1 MVRLTGSISRLN
13 TKKILVVGD
22 LMLDTYTIGKVKRIS
37 PEAPVPVLQVIKEER
52 RPGGAGNV
60 ILNLVSLG
68 AEVRV
73 IGRVG
78 NDSSGDLLKTSLE
91 QENVDVC
98 GLFIQSDFST
108 PMKNRV
114 IADNQQIVRV
124 DYEQVTPIPELLEEQ
139 IILSLPQLMKDIS
152 AIAISD
158 YGKGFLSRTLLSAVI
173 DYAKDKKIPVITDPK
188 GVDFTKYQG
197 TTIIKPNLSEAYAAA
212 GLTADASLDLAAHKI
227 LQLANAEMLMITRS
241 ENGISVFERS
251 GERHDFPVKAH
262 EVKDVTGAGDTVLA
276 ILTYAT
282 ANGLCIKEIS
292 QLANVA
298 AGMAIERLG
307 CARISLSDLARRLLE
322 IDVVNKVFDKEHL
335 LPLKE
340 ALRGR
345 EYTLLSLAGTE
356 GMTSV
361 IFSAIHNLT
370 KDTNKDLVI
379 YLRDFKPEEEF
390 VNLLASIQGVKF
402 IVIHSKDLADIY
414 AIAPPTEIYVIEH
427 GKLSNQWCP
436 A

>member
-1 MVRLTGSISRLN
+1 
-13 TKKILVVGD
+13 
-22 LMLDTYTIGKVKRIS
+22 
-37 PEAPVPVLQVIKEER
+37 
-52 RPGGAGNV
+52 
-60 ILNLVSLG
+60 
-68 AEVRV
+68 
-73 IGRVG
+73 
-78 NDSSGDLLKTSLE
+78 
-91 QENVDVC
+91 
-98 GLFIQSDFST
+98 
-108 PMKNRV
+108 
-114 IADNQQIVRV
+114 
-124 DYEQVTPIPELLEEQ
+124 
-139 IILSLPQLMKDIS
+139 MKDIS